1 MLKIFSKP
9 PSEHVRILLFS
20 TEMLV
25 VSLAAYHA
33 GIMLST
39 YTNPGDELVSSLWC
53 VISAVVV
60 MENTWKKSLKSG
72 FERMIGTSMGGL
84 LPLIYLYTTGLNSFS
99 FSLSIIT
106 LGLLCCYTGLE
117 KNLKICLLTG
127 AIVYVICLV
136 SHEQPMWM
144 IAVDR
149 VVESLMGITVTV
161 FVRFCTEPAHRVL
174 SKYL

>member
-1 MLKIFSKP
+1 MLQIFSKSL
-9 PSEHVRILLFS
+9 SEHVRILLFS
-20 TEMLV
+20 SEILA

-33 GIMLST
+33 GIILSI
-39 YTNPGDELVSSLWC
+39 YTNSGNELVSSLWC

-60 MENTWKKSLKSG
+60 MENTWQKSLKSG

-84 LPLIYLYTTGLNSFS
+84 LPLIYLYTIGVNSLS
-99 FSLSIIT
+99 FSLSVIT
-106 LGLLCCYTGLE
+106 LGLLCCYIELE

-127 AIVYVICLV
+127 AIVYVICQV
-136 SHEQPMWM
+136 NHEQSMWM

-149 VVESLMGITVTV
+149 VIESLMGITVTV
-161 FVRFCTEPAHRVL
+161 FVKFWSGLAHRAL